1 MTTTIR
7 CYACGGFY
15 EKKLGECPECE
26 TPARPVNVALGSQQ
40 WRSNLN
46 AQAEHAV
53 NHT

>member
-7 CYACGGFY
+7 CYACRAFF
-15 EKKLGECPECE
+15 EKRLGECPECE
-26 TPARPVNVALGSQQ
+26 APMRPVNAGLESQR

-53 NHT
+53 KHT